1 MLKEYIRIKKIDLY
15 VKSLLY
21 KYKLATM
28 KETLLKMKKK
38 LRELNWG
45 DFMKLGKH
53 TELGQKM
60 AKLEDTIRRKDQEII
75 DVKQECADAFKQI
88 YDLSKINDYS
98 QIRTIMSKMG
108 EIAKDNF
115 NLLLNDLLDYKYE
128 RDNKIIELPR
138 NRQIKR

>member
-1 MLKEYIRIKKIDLY
+1 
-15 VKSLLY
+15 
-21 KYKLATM
+21 
-28 KETLLKMKKK
+28 
-38 LRELNWG
+38 
-45 DFMKLGKH
+45 MKLGKH

>member
-1 MLKEYIRIKKIDLY
+1 
-15 VKSLLY
+15 
-21 KYKLATM
+21 
-28 KETLLKMKKK
+28 
-38 LRELNWG
+38 
-45 DFMKLGKH
+45 MKLGKH

-60 AKLEDTIRRKDQEII
+60 TKLEDTIRRKDQEII